1 MRGVKEKKDEREKSV
16 EFSWRACSSDLY
28 KKKTRKKKLSKLKK
42 TISEFRSVLEPV
54 RVSNPTVTYL
64 EAEVDEVDL
73 ERKVARCTAAAL
85 SPIEDDGG
93 GERGDDAKGKNGK
106 TGPPRPRFEIAY
118 DVVVFALGEQ
128 SASFGVPGVRE
139 NAYFLKTIQDAR
151 RLRTRVGRLF
161 EAASLPSTSEEERQR
176 LLSFVVVGG
185 GPTGVE
191 FAGTLA
197 DYVRV
202 DLARKFPLL
211 KPTVTLLQSDK
222 AILSAFSASLQE
234 RALATLRSE
243 GIDVKLGVRVMG

>member
-1 MRGVKEKKDEREKSV
+1 MFTNKNKTEKK
-16 EFSWRACSSDLY
+16 
-28 KKKTRKKKLSKLKK
+28 KKKT
-42 TISEFRSVLEPV
+42 EFRSVLEPV

-64 EAEVDEVDL
+64 EAEADEVDL

-85 SPIEDDGG
+85 SPIDEGGKEEEGEAAGG
-93 GERGDDAKGKNGK
+93 GDRKKKKSE
-106 TGPPRPRFEIAY
+106 PRPRFEIAY
-118 DVVVFALGEQ
+118 DVVLFALGEQ

-139 NAYFLKTIQDAR
+139 HAYFLKTIQDAR
-151 RLRTRVGRLF
+151 RLRSRIGRLF
-161 EAASLPSTSEEERQR
+161 EAASLPSTSDDERRR

-197 DYVRV
+197 DYVRG

-211 KPTVTLLQSDK
+211 QPTVTLLQSDRTV
-222 AILSAFSASLQE
+222 LSAFSASLQE

-243 GIDVKLGVRVMG
+243 GIDVKLGVRVMV